1 MTERAATETPPL
13 PEYGTGSL
21 AEVIPS
27 ILAALGEPGF
37 EDSFGLGEL
46 SAACLFLV
54 DRLGAGPLVPRFR
67 S

>member
-1 MTERAATETPPL
+1 
-13 PEYGTGSL
+13 L